1 MAYHVLKPWLHAVGN
16 PGPLG
21 LYAFGLSTAFLQVS
35 CCNESLVKPVLLH
48 ALLQRVHRSWRAMHV
63 SGQGRLHATL
73 IILHCLGGP
82 WRIMWAWRLALS
94 CSTGLACHC
103 CKRSMESC
111 WLAGCR
117 DKHYIARPNQGHGG
131 LFCHVLWSAA
141 TTAFLTCL
149 PCVMSDKDVASQRA
163 IPPA

>member
-94 CSTGLACHC
+94 CSIWLCRVALGLLVTVARDQWKVAGLQGAVTNITSPGPTKDMVACFA
-103 CKRSMESC
+103 MFYGAQP
-111 WLAGCR
+111 L
-117 DKHYIARPNQGHGG
+117 
-131 LFCHVLWSAA
+131 
-141 TTAFLTCL
+141 L
-149 PCVMSDKDVASQRA
+149 PSLHACPV
-163 IPPA
+163 

>member
-82 WRIMWAWRLALS
+82 WRILWAWRLALS

-103 CKRSMESC
+103 CKRSMEV
-111 WLAGCR
+111 AGL
-117 DKHYIARPNQGHGG
+117 QGAVTNITSPGPTKDMVACFAMFYG
-131 LFCHVLWSAA
+131 AQPL
-141 TTAFLTCL
+141 L
-149 PCVMSDKDVASQRA
+149 PSLHACPV
-163 IPPA
+163 